1 MIPILYEK
9 NETAFTTNGLGR
21 LRDCISC
28 KVSEERNSIYEC
40 EFEYPVNGANFDK
53 IQLGR
58 IIGVEHDDT
67 SNVQPFDIVS
77 YSKPINGVV
86 TFHAVH
92 ISYRQSKIVAS
103 GSNVAGLSETFAML
117 KSGLPENPFTYWTDK
132 ESTTQ
137 FPLGDGVPRSV
148 REMLGGTEGSV
159 LDTYGGEFE
168 WDKFNVKLWEHRGSP
183 TDFCIR
189 YGVNMTE
196 YEDET
201 DSSESYSAIVPY
213 WIGQDGDT
221 QTVIKGGMISSGTT
235 VSGRVDCV
243 AIDYSQDFQD
253 AQPTVEDLEQKAQ
266 QTLSSKNPQLATQT
280 IKVGFIRLQDSG
292 EYSGLGNLLK
302 CKLCD
307 TVQVIFPRYKM
318 SGRFKIVKTEY
329 DVLAERF
336 TAMEL
341 GTLSTTLSEALGIGS
356 GGGGTTYSTS
366 GGGETYR
373 LTKSGDVITL
383 TGSGGT
389 TSSVTDSDTT
399 YGLSLSSGNVLAL
412 VAGGTTQSVTLPD
425 DDTKYGLSISGH
437 TVSLVENG
445 TTSSVT
451 VPDNFT
457 SAYETKL
464 TGIEAG
470 AEVNVQ
476 SDWNV
481 TNTSSD
487 AYIKNKPTLAAVA
500 TSGNYSDLSG
510 TPTLATVAT
519 SGDYD
524 DLSGKPNLAAV
535 ATSGSYNDLS
545 NKPSIPSVSVTQKTT
560 SGTNIADITIDG
572 TTTQLYAPTGGG
584 GTGADYVTEQ
594 STSGIWTY
602 RKWNSGLA
610 ECWGTTANRTVTS
623 WTQWG
628 GIYYGNPYN
637 VRDSYPGG
645 LFISAPNCQA
655 QIGTN
660 DGGDMFLVKGSGSG
674 TEGTSTYTPAF
685 YPARGSSG
693 STGVTYT
700 VSYYAVGKWK

>member
-67 SNVQPFDIVS
+67 SDVQPFDIVS

-243 AIDYSQDFQD
+243 AIDYSQEFQNV
-253 AQPTVEDLEQKAQ
+253 QPTAAELEEKAR

-292 EYSGLGNLLK
+292 EYNELGNLLK

-366 GGGETYR
+366 GGGGE
-373 LTKSGDVITL
+373 
-383 TGSGGT
+383 
-389 TSSVTDSDTT
+389 
-399 YGLSLSSGNVLAL
+399 
-412 VAGGTTQSVTLPD
+412 
-425 DDTKYGLSISGH
+425 
-437 TVSLVENG
+437 
-445 TTSSVT
+445 
-451 VPDNFT
+451 
-457 SAYETKL
+457 
-464 TGIEAG
+464 
-470 AEVNVQ
+470 
-476 SDWNV
+476 
-481 TNTSSD
+481 
-487 AYIKNKPTLAAVA
+487 
-500 TSGNYSDLSG
+500 
-510 TPTLATVAT
+510 
-519 SGDYD
+519 
-524 DLSGKPNLAAV
+524 
-535 ATSGSYNDLS
+535 
-545 NKPSIPSVSVTQKTT
+545 
-560 SGTNIADITIDG
+560 
-572 TTTQLYAPTGGG
+572 
-584 GTGADYVTEQ
+584 TGADYVTEQ

-610 ECWGTTANRTVTS
+610 ECWGTTATRTVTS
-623 WTQWG
+623 WSAWG
-628 GIYYGNPYN
+628 GLYYGNPYN
-637 VRDSYPGG
+637 VRDSYPSG

-660 DGGDMFLVKGSGSG
+660 DGDMFLVKGSGSG
-674 TEGTSTYTPAF
+674 TEGTATYTPAF

-693 STGVTYT
+693 SVGVTYT